1 MEQSVYEKKNLE
13 LINSNINGNISPVC
27 DGSFDPSAA
36 TNQQNSVSDVVQSQI
51 QIIDI
56 SEAIQ
61 QAHHN
66 N

>member
-1 MEQSVYEKKNLE
+1 MLIKNV
-13 LINSNINGNISPVC
+13 IISPGC
-27 DGSFDPSAA
+27 DGSFSPSAA
-36 TNQQNSVSDVVQSQI
+36 TNQQNSLKDVVQLSRI
-51 QIIDI
+51 QIITI